1 MESLAANTS
10 VLLVD
15 DLFEPLPFASTPT
28 PTPFGNPLDKLYDCE
43 EISLPTVAVRSPE
56 EDPLGEEF
64 YSKAHRRFERQEK
77 QLRNIERDRAQ
88 HEKQQLERL
97 LDELRGPEWL
107 RVMGLPGIHEN
118 EKKPYEPKRDILI
131 AELVALVNKF
141 QAWKDEERRR
151 KIAKEKGAT
160 PVDTEAESR
169 RARKRSRPVEET
181 TEAESSLSP
190 GIDIATPSTPDPS
203 DVDAWAALQL
213 HQEARSADDSVA
225 KSRKSSSSSRK
236 PKAKGTEDEEK
247 TKTADKK
254 GSQKRPKTQHDPE
267 PSPSPKP
274 DPEPVPFY
282 LPPPP
287 DNKPFTSFFSDPH
300 EREIALA
307 AKPENR
313 EERTHRVLAFGQPIP
328 DVEEREFE
336 PPEEYLTQ
344 EAIQAS
350 RRQRRLLKRR
360 SNG

>member
-1 MESLAANTS
+1 M
-10 VLLVD
+10 
-15 DLFEPLPFASTPT
+15 
-28 PTPFGNPLDKLYDCE
+28 
-43 EISLPTVAVRSPE
+43 AVRSPE

-97 LDELRGPEWL
+97 LEELRGPEWL

-118 EKKPYEPKRDILI
+118 EKKLYEPKRDILI
-131 AELVALVNKF
+131 SELVALVNKF

-190 GIDIATPSTPDPS
+190 GIDMATPSTPDPS

-236 PKAKGTEDEEK
+236 PKPKKSAENEEK
-247 TKTADKK
+247 TKPAEKK

-267 PSPSPKP
+267 PSPSPN
-274 DPEPVPFY
+274 PEPEPAPVPFS
-282 LPPPP
+282 LPPP
-287 DNKPFTSFFSDPH
+287 DNKPFTSLFSDPR
-300 EREIALA
+300 EREIAQTA
-307 AKPENR
+307 VSQDRDEP
-313 EERTHRVLAFGQPIP
+313 THPVLAFGQPIP
-328 DVEEREFE
+328 EIEERDFE
-336 PPEEYLTQ
+336 PPEEYLTP

-350 RRQRRLLKRR
+350 RRHRRLLKRR